1 MAGIFDF
8 DAWRQVLVSAFQQ
21 LGDNLVAFF
30 PSLVGT
36 IVLLLAGWAVSR
48 VSEAIVRRALQ
59 KLGLDRV
66 SARLRLPEMLSR
78 AGVVAPPSRI
88 VGRLLF
94 WIVMMTFVLSA
105 VETLGLSAA
114 TSTIDR
120 LIAYLPNVI
129 ASGLIVFIGLLLSR
143 FARGVVTS
151 GAMVVDVDRAERLRS
166 AVGGLILLL
175 VAVVAL
181 EQLELQTTVLVVLV
195 AVVVGGMTLT
205 LGLAFALGAQPV
217 ICHIL
222 AGHFLRQRLAL
233 GATVEIDGRRGQVEN
248 VGSVDTL
255 LKDPERSWSVPNAT
269 LLDTVILR

>member
-1 MAGIFDF
+1 MSGIFDF
-8 DAWRQVLVSAFQQ
+8 TAWRQVLISAFQR

-36 IVLLLAGWAVSR
+36 FVLLVAGWAVSKLT
-48 VSEAIVRRALQ
+48 EAIARRALKQ
-59 KLGLDRV
+59 LGLDNV
-66 SARLRLPEMLSR
+66 SARLRLPEMLNR

-129 ASGLIVFIGLLLSR
+129 ASGLIVVIGFLLSR
-143 FARGVVTS
+143 FVRGVITS
-151 GAMVVDVDRAERLRS
+151 GALVADVERAERLGS
-166 AVGGLILLL
+166 VVAGLILLL

-181 EQLELQTTVLVVLV
+181 EQLELQTTVLVALVTVL
-195 AVVVGGMTLT
+195 AGGVTLT
-205 LGLAFALGAQPV
+205 LGLAFALGARSV
-217 ICHIL
+217 ISHIL
-222 AGHFLRQRLAL
+222 AGHFLRQRLVA
-233 GATVEIDGRRGQVEN
+233 GTTVEIDGRKGQVEN

-255 LKDPERSWSVPNAT
+255 IKDPERSWSVPNGT
-269 LLDTVILR
+269 LLDAVILR